1 MFLSVSHLVEPNAS
15 DPSLIPF
22 GTAFNPSSVATI
34 TTGTVKRA
42 KVKEAHKI
50 PPVPN
55 VGDGKASEKILKII
69 KKNLWKN
76 SL

>member
-1 MFLSVSHLVEPNAS
+1 MFLSVSHLVDPNAS

-50 PPVPN
+50 PPVP
-55 VGDGKASEKILKII
+55 KAVSYTHLTLPTNREV
-69 KKNLWKN
+69 
-76 SL
+76 